1 MNKKLFRNGSRV
13 VLLFLIAALTNAAY
27 AYGGSS
33 SRAQSSS
40 CKTVRISE
48 ENPAPKAII
57 PELSKFSFVASS
69 DARES
74 SIAVKIRGQ
83 EGELT
88 ITQQPN
94 KSYLVKGHFPEPI
107 TEAQYVRI
115 DILSESVQG
124 CPSHHHYL
132 VQVEPEGQSD
142 EE

>member
-1 MNKKLFRNGSRV
+1 MINKKLFHIGSQA
-13 VLLFLIAALTNAAY
+13 VLFFLSATLTTAAY

-33 SRAQSSS
+33 AAQSSS

-57 PELSKFSFVASS
+57 PELSNFSFVASS
-69 DARES
+69 DVRES

-94 KSYLVKGHFPEPI
+94 KSYLVEGHFPEPI
-107 TEAQYVRI
+107 TEARYVRI
-115 DILSESVQG
+115 DILSESVRG
-124 CPSHHHYL
+124 CSSHHHYL
-132 VQVEPEGQSD
+132 VQVEPEGQS
-142 EE
+142 EEE